1 MSRSPRTVVF
11 LLAMIIS
18 ASSFAQEKDDSSRL
32 TVPRIFASGEFEP
45 EHVAIRWPADGPGYI
60 ALEPSLESGG
70 ARDLVSHDP
79 ATGEKRVL
87 VSAAELTPPKESS
100 PLPIE
105 DYAFSRDRSR
115 LLVFTNSRRVWRAN
129 TRGDFW
135 VLDRAARELHKL
147 GGNAAPSSLMHAK
160 FSPTGSQVAYVR
172 DNNIYVEDLVDH
184 HITTLTNS
192 QTSDEI
198 NGTFDWV
205 YEEEFGL
212 RDGFRFSPDGKW
224 IAYWQLDTRGVPE
237 FPLVNNTDSLYP
249 RITNVKYP
257 KVGEK
262 NAACRV
268 GVVSTDGGETRWIN
282 VPGDSRDNYIAYL
295 EWAGNNHEVVLQ
307 QFNRHQNTVRVMMA
321 DIPPVPQQR
330 SDVPVTRIVTQESI
344 EPRTIL
350 EEHDDA
356 WIDLQEE
363 LHWVHDGRELL
374 WLSER
379 DGWRHLYRAS
389 RDAKGR
395 EAHSLRLVT
404 PGDFDVIGIAGVD
417 AASDSVYF
425 TASPKNPTQRYLY
438 RVKLDGT
445 GLSRVTPESSSGT
458 HDYQLSPDA
467 KWAIDRYSA
476 FDTVPTTALVKL
488 PGHET
493 VRMLAESK
501 ALREKLEKLE
511 SGRTEFFRVDIG
523 NGVALDGWCI
533 LPPRFDSASKYPLL
547 VHVYGEPAGQTVVD
561 RWGGSNHLW
570 HRMLAQDGYIVMSF
584 DNRGTPAPR
593 GRAWRKS
600 VFHQVGIL
608 APEDQAAAVKGVLRA
623 RPYIDKDRIGVWG
636 WSGGGSMTLNAI
648 FKFPDLYK
656 TGIAIA
662 PVANQRY
669 YDTIYQER
677 YMGLPGDNVEG
688 FRRGSP
694 INFAH
699 QLKGN
704 LLLIHGTGDDN
715 CHYQGTE
722 ALINELIRHNKPFT
736 MMAYPNRSHG
746 IYEGQN
752 TTLHLRE
759 LMTRYLK
766 QNLPPG
772 PSPARDRS
780 KAASN

>member
-1 MSRSPRTVVF
+1 MNRSTRMVVF
-11 LLAMIIS
+11 LLTAITS
-18 ASSFAQEKDDSSRL
+18 ASSFAQEKDDPSRL
-32 TVPRIFASGEFEP
+32 TVQRIFGSGEFEP
-45 EHVAIRWPADGPGYI
+45 EHVAIRWVPDGSSYVT
-60 ALEPSLESGG
+60 LEPSSENSGG
-70 ARDLVSHDP
+70 RDLVSHDP
-79 ATGEKRVL
+79 ASGEKRVL
-87 VSAAELTPPKESS
+87 VSAAELIPPKESS
-100 PLPIE
+100 PLSIE

-115 LLVFTNSRRVWRAN
+115 LLVFTNSKRVWRAN

-147 GGNAAPSSLMHAK
+147 GTDAAPGALMHAK
-160 FSPTGSQVAYVR
+160 FAPNGSQVAYVR
-172 DNNIYVEDLVDH
+172 ENNIYVEDLVDGR
-184 HITTLTNS
+184 ITKLTNS
-192 QTSDEI
+192 SSDDEI

-205 YEEEFGL
+205 YEEEFSL
-212 RDGFRFSPDGKW
+212 RDGFRWSPDGKW

-249 RITNVKYP
+249 RITNVRYP

-262 NAACRV
+262 NAECRV
-268 GVVSTDGGETRWIN
+268 GVVSAGGGDTRWIN

-295 EWAGNNHEVVLQ
+295 EWTGSKNEVVLQ
-307 QFNRHQNTVRVMMA
+307 QFNRHQNTVRVMMVN
-321 DIPPVPQQR
+321 IPPVSVSP
-330 SDVPVTRIVTQESI
+330 VPPAPGTVETIDTS
-344 EPRTIL
+344 TIL
-350 EEHDDA
+350 EDHDDA
-356 WIDLQEE
+356 WIDLQDE
-363 LHWVHDGRELL
+363 LPWVHDGREFL

-379 DGWRHLYRAS
+379 DGWRHIYRVSKDGKSAS
-389 RDAKGR
+389 GR
-395 EAHSLRLVT
+395 ALRLVT
-404 PGDFDVIGIAGVD
+404 PGDFDVIGLAGVD
-417 AASDSVYF
+417 SASDSVYF

-445 GLSRVTPESSSGT
+445 GLARVSPEGQSGT

-467 KWAIDRYSA
+467 KWALDHFSA
-476 FDTVPTTALVKL
+476 FDKVPTTALVRL
-488 PGHET
+488 PKHEE
-493 VRMLAESK
+493 VQMLAESK
-501 ALREKLEKLE
+501 ALRAKLEKLE
-511 SGRTEFFRVDIG
+511 SGGSEFFRVEIG
-523 NGVALDGWCI
+523 KGVALDGWCI
-533 LPPRFDSASKYPLL
+533 LPSKFDSNAKYPLL

-561 RWGGSNHLW
+561 RWGGSNYLW
-570 HRMLAQDGYIVMSF
+570 HRMLAQNGYVVMSF

-608 APEDQAAAVKGVLRA
+608 APEDQATAVKAVLNQ

-694 INFAH
+694 INYAH

-772 PSPARDRS
+772 PIKASSERAR
-780 KAASN
+780 AASK

>member
-1 MSRSPRTVVF
+1 MSRSTRVIGLF
-11 LLAMIIS
+11 LTAVIS
-18 ASSFAQEKDDSSRL
+18 ASAVAPSSGQEKGPDDAARL
-32 TVPRIFASGEFEP
+32 TVQRIFGTGEFEP
-45 EHVAIRWPADGPGYI
+45 EHVAIRWLLGGSAYVT
-60 ALEPSLESGG
+60 LEPSSQGSGG
-70 ARDLVSHDP
+70 RDLVSHDP
-79 ATGEKRVL
+79 ATGETRVL
-87 VSAAELTPPKESS
+87 VSAAELIPPKESS
-100 PLPIE
+100 PLGVE
-105 DYAFSRDRSR
+105 DYAFSSDRSR
-115 LLVFTNSRRVWRAN
+115 LLVFTKSKRVWRTN
-129 TRGDFW
+129 SRGDFW

-147 GGNAAPSSLMHAK
+147 GGDAAPSSLMHAK
-160 FSPTGSQVAYVR
+160 FAPSGTQVAYVR
-172 DNNIYVEDLVDH
+172 ENNIYAEDLIDGR
-184 HITTLTNS
+184 ITRLTASRSN
-192 QTSDEI
+192 DDI

-205 YEEEFGL
+205 YEEEFSL
-212 RDGFRFSPDGKW
+212 RDGFRFSPDGKT
-224 IAYWQLDTRGVPE
+224 IAYWQLDTHGVPE

-268 GVVSTDGGETRWIN
+268 GVVHTSGGETTWID
-282 VPGDSRDNYIAYL
+282 VPGDPRDNYIAYL
-295 EWAGNNHEVVLQ
+295 EWTPDGKQLVLQ
-307 QFNRHQNTVRVMMA
+307 QLNRHQNTVRIMTA
-321 DIPPVPQQR
+321 NIDEIENPNRDR
-330 SDVPVTRIVTQESI
+330 SVRT
-344 EPRTIL
+344 RTIL
-350 EEHDDA
+350 EDHDDA
-356 WIDLQEE
+356 WIDLQDE
-363 LHWVHDGRELL
+363 LPWVHDGGEFL

-389 RDAKGR
+389 RAGSGPAAKP
-395 EAHSLRLVT
+395 LRLVT
-404 PGDFDVIGIAGVD
+404 SGDFDVTGIAGVD
-417 AASDSVYF
+417 KASDSVYF
-425 TASPKNPTQRYLY
+425 TASPKNATQRYLY

-445 GLSRVTPESSSGT
+445 GMTRVSPDGQPGT
-458 HDYQLSPDA
+458 HDVQLSPDA

-476 FDTVPTTALVKL
+476 FDVVPKTALVRL
-488 PGHET
+488 PEHKT
-493 VRMLAESK
+493 VRMLAENK
-501 ALREKLEKLE
+501 GLQAKLEKLE
-511 SGRTEFFRVDIG
+511 HGRTEFFGVDIG
-523 NGVALDGWCI
+523 KGVTLDGWCI
-533 LPPRFDSASKYPLL
+533 LPPKFDKAAKYPLL
-547 VHVYGEPAGQTVVD
+547 VHVYGEPAGQTVLD

-570 HRMLAQDGYIVMSF
+570 HQMLAQNGYVVMSF

-600 VFHQVGIL
+600 VFHQIGIL
-608 APEDQAAAVKGVLRA
+608 APEDQAAAVRAVLREL
-623 RPYIDKDRIGVWG
+623 PYIDKDRIGIWG

-656 TGIAIA
+656 TGISIA

-694 INFAH
+694 INYAH

-772 PSPARDRS
+772 PKKDAEP
-780 KAASN
+780 

>member
-1 MSRSPRTVVF
+1 MSRSTRLVVF
-11 LLAMIIS
+11 LLTVALS
-18 ASSFAQEKDDSSRL
+18 AKALAQEKGDSPRL
-32 TVPRIFASGEFEP
+32 NVRRIFAGGEFEP
-45 EHVAIRWPADGPGYI
+45 EYVAIRWLTDSSAYVT
-60 ALEPSLESGG
+60 LEPSAESSGG
-70 ARDLVSHDP
+70 RDLVSHDP
-79 ATGEKRVL
+79 ASGEKRVL
-87 VSAAELTPPKESS
+87 VSAAELIPPRESA
-100 PLPIE
+100 PLAVE
-105 DYAFSRDRSR
+105 DYAFSPDRSR
-115 LLVFTNSRRVWRAN
+115 LLVFTNSKRVWRTN
-129 TRGDFW
+129 SRGDYW
-135 VLDRAARELHKL
+135 VLDRAARELRKL

-160 FSPTGSQVAYVR
+160 FAPGGSQVAYVR
-172 DNNIYVEDLVDH
+172 EQNIYVEDLVDGG
-184 HITTLTNS
+184 ITKLTNS
-192 QTSDEI
+192 RSNDEI

-212 RDGFRFSPDGKW
+212 RDGFRFSPDGKS

-262 NAACRV
+262 NASCRV
-268 GVVSTDGGETRWIN
+268 GVVPSSGGATVWVE
-282 VPGDSRDNYIAYL
+282 VPGDPRDNYIAYL
-295 EWAGNNHEVVLQ
+295 EWAPDGKQLVLQ
-307 QFNRHQNTVRVMMA
+307 QLNRRQNTVRVMLA
-321 DIPPVPQQR
+321 NYPAPLGFDAHGNVRPPLQATTV
-330 SDVPVTRIVTQESI
+330 
-344 EPRTIL
+344 L
-350 EEHDDA
+350 EDHDDA
-356 WIDLQEE
+356 WIDLQDE
-363 LHWVHDGRELL
+363 LPSVHAGREFL
-374 WLSER
+374 WQSER

-389 RDAKGR
+389 RDGAS
-395 EAHSLRLVT
+395 ASANALRLVT
-404 PGDFDVIGIAGVD
+404 PGDFDVIGIVGVD
-417 AASDSVYF
+417 KVSDLVYF
-425 TASPKNPTQRYLY
+425 TASPKNATQRYLY

-445 GLSRVTPESSSGT
+445 GMARISPDGQPGT
-458 HDYQLSPDA
+458 HDVQLSPDA

-476 FDTVPTTALVKL
+476 FDVVPQTALVRL
-488 PGHET
+488 PEHKT
-493 VRMLAESK
+493 VRMLADHKSLQ
-501 ALREKLEKLE
+501 ARLEKLE
-511 SGRTEFFRVDIG
+511 SGRSEFFRVDIG
-523 NGVALDGWCI
+523 KGVALDGWCI
-533 LPPRFDSASKYPLL
+533 LPPNFDSTAKYPLL
-547 VHVYGEPAGQTVVD
+547 VHVYGEPAGQTVLD

-570 HRMLAQDGYIVMSF
+570 HRMLAQNGYIVMSF

-600 VFHQVGIL
+600 VFHQIGIL
-608 APEDQAAAVKGVLRA
+608 APEDQAAAVRAVLGQ
-623 RPYIDKDRIGVWG
+623 RPYIDKDRIGIWG

-648 FKFPDLYK
+648 FKFPELYK
-656 TGIAIA
+656 TGISIA

-746 IYEGQN
+746 IFEGQN

-759 LMTRYLK
+759 LMTRYLE

-772 PSPARDRS
+772 PKKGGKSHSGD
-780 KAASN
+780 

>member
-1 MSRSPRTVVF
+1 MSRSTRMVVF
-11 LLAMIIS
+11 LLTAIMP
-18 ASSFAQEKDDSSRL
+18 ALSFAQEKDDSSRL
-32 TVPRIFASGEFEP
+32 TVQRIFASGEFEP
-45 EHVAIRWPADGPGYI
+45 EHVAIRWLPDGSGYVT
-60 ALEPSLESGG
+60 LEPSGETPGG
-70 ARDLVSHDP
+70 RDLVSHDP
-79 ATGEKRVL
+79 ATGAKRVL
-87 VSAAELTPPKESS
+87 VSAAELIPPKESS
-100 PLPIE
+100 PLSIE

-115 LLVFTNSRRVWRAN
+115 LLVFTNSKRVWRAN

-147 GGNAAPSSLMHAK
+147 GGDAAASSLMHAK
-160 FSPTGSQVAYVR
+160 FAPDGSRVAYVR
-172 DNNIYVEDLVDH
+172 ENNIYVEDLVDGR
-184 HITTLTNS
+184 IIALTDS
-192 QTSDEI
+192 KSVDEI

-212 RDGFRFSPDGKW
+212 RDGFRFSPDGKS
-224 IAYWQLDTRGVPE
+224 IAYWQLDTRGVPD

-268 GVVSTDGGETRWIN
+268 GVVSASGGETRWIN
-282 VPGDSRDNYIAYL
+282 VPGDPRDNYIAYV
-295 EWAGNNHEVVLQ
+295 EWAGNSRDVVLQ
-307 QFNRHQNTVRVMMA
+307 QFNRHQNTVRVMVA
-321 DIPPVPQQR
+321 DITPAALNEYPMVSTPLVQ
-330 SDVPVTRIVTQESI
+330 TTI

-350 EEHDDA
+350 EDHDDA

-363 LHWVHDGRELL
+363 LHWVHDGREFL

-379 DGWRHLYRAS
+379 DGWRHLYRVN
-389 RDAKGR
+389 RDGKSGFGLA
-395 EAHSLRLVT
+395 LRLVT

-417 AASDSVYF
+417 SATDSVYF
-425 TASPKNPTQRYLY
+425 TASPKNATQRYLY

-445 GLSRVTPESSSGT
+445 GLVRVSPEGKPGS

-467 KWAIDRYSA
+467 KWAIDSYSA
-476 FDTVPTTALVKL
+476 FATVPTTALVRL
-488 PGHET
+488 PKHEEI
-493 VRMLAESK
+493 RMLAESK
-501 ALREKLEKLE
+501 ALRSRLEKLE
-511 SGRTEFFRVDIG
+511 SGRSEFFRVDIG
-523 NGVALDGWCI
+523 NGITLDGWCI
-533 LPPRFDSASKYPLL
+533 LPPKFDASAKYPLL

-561 RWGGSNHLW
+561 RWGGSDHLW
-570 HRMLAQDGYIVMSF
+570 HRMLAQNGYIVMSF

-608 APEDQAAAVKGVLRA
+608 APEDQAAAVKAVLHD

-694 INFAH
+694 INYAH

-772 PSPARDRS
+772 P
-780 KAASN
+780 K

>member
-1 MSRSPRTVVF
+1 MSRSTRVVGFF
-11 LLAMIIS
+11 LTAAMS
-18 ASSFAQEKDDSSRL
+18 AFAAAPASGQEKVAPDAASL
-32 TVPRIFASGEFEP
+32 TVQRIFGTGEFEP
-45 EHVAIRWPADGPGYI
+45 EHVAIRWLSDGSAYVT
-60 ALEPSLESGG
+60 LEPSKEGSGG
-70 ARDLVSHDP
+70 RDLVSHDP
-79 ATGEKRVL
+79 ASGETRVL
-87 VSAAELTPPKESS
+87 VSAAELIPPKESS
-100 PLPIE
+100 PLGVE
-105 DYAFSRDRSR
+105 DYAFSSDRSR
-115 LLVFTNSRRVWRAN
+115 LLVFTKSKRVWRTN
-129 TRGDFW
+129 SRGDFW
-135 VLDRAARELHKL
+135 VLDRAARELRKL
-147 GGNAAPSSLMHAK
+147 GGDAAPSSLMHAK
-160 FSPTGSQVAYVR
+160 FAPSGTQVAYVR
-172 DNNIYVEDLVDH
+172 ENNIYVEDLIDGR
-184 HITTLTNS
+184 IKKLTNS
-192 QTSDEI
+192 RSNDEI

-205 YEEEFGL
+205 YEEEFSL
-212 RDGFRFSPDGKW
+212 RDGFRFSPDGKS
-224 IAYWQLDTRGVPE
+224 IAYWQLDTRGVPD

-262 NAACRV
+262 NATCRV
-268 GVVSTDGGETRWIN
+268 GVVPTSGGETIWVD
-282 VPGDSRDNYIAYL
+282 VPGDARDNYIAYL
-295 EWAGNNHEVVLQ
+295 EWTSDGKQLVLQ
-307 QFNRHQNTVRVMMA
+307 QLNRHQNTVRVMTA
-321 DIPPVPQQR
+321 SIAKSEDFN
-330 SDVPVTRIVTQESI
+330 SDGSVRT
-344 EPRTIL
+344 RTIL
-350 EEHDDA
+350 EDHDDA
-356 WIDLQEE
+356 WIDLQDE
-363 LHWVHDGRELL
+363 LAWVHDGQEFL

-389 RDAKGR
+389 RDGSGPA
-395 EAHSLRLVT
+395 ANALRLVT
-404 PGDFDVIGIAGVD
+404 SGEFDVIGIAGVD
-417 AASDSVYF
+417 KVSDTVYF
-425 TASPKNPTQRYLY
+425 TASPKNATQRYLY

-445 GLSRVTPESSSGT
+445 GMTRVSPDGQPGT
-458 HDYQLSPDA
+458 HDVQLSPDA
-467 KWAIDRYSA
+467 KWAVDRYSA
-476 FDTVPTTALVKL
+476 FDVVPKAALVRL
-488 PGHET
+488 PEHKT
-493 VRMLAESK
+493 VRMLAENKGLQS
-501 ALREKLEKLE
+501 KLEKLE
-511 SGRTEFFRVDIG
+511 KGRTEFFGVDIG
-523 NGVALDGWCI
+523 KGVALDGWCI
-533 LPPRFDSASKYPLL
+533 LPPKFDKAAKYPLL
-547 VHVYGEPAGQTVVD
+547 VHVYGEPAGQTVLD

-570 HRMLAQDGYIVMSF
+570 HRMLAQNGYVVMSF

-600 VFHQVGIL
+600 VFHQIGIL
-608 APEDQAAAVKGVLRA
+608 APEDQAAAVRAVLREL
-623 RPYIDKDRIGVWG
+623 PYIDKDRIGIWG

-656 TGIAIA
+656 TGISIA

-694 INFAH
+694 INYAH

-772 PSPARDRS
+772 PKKGAEP
-780 KAASN
+780 